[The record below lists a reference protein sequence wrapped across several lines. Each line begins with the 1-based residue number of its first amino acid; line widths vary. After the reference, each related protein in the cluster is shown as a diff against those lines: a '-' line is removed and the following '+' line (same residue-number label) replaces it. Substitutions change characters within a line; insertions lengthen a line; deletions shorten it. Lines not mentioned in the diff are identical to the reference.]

1 MVEVNI
7 SFGCLTGYFHETR
20 LLDIMRSPSQSTYG
34 HSTTHGI
41 IDGNLP
47 LVDIDVVAQVAQS

>member
-1 MVEVNI
+1 
-7 SFGCLTGYFHETR
+7 
-20 LLDIMRSPSQSTYG
+20 MRSPSQSAYG